1 MSNKSGNYI
10 EIAGGSI
17 TEHCTG
23 EYNLFAQKMS
33 FNAEGTVSINGAQ
46 KGTSYKTPIEPPK
59 IVLNQ
64 GKVKKVELVTNLDLG
79 SKNDKSGGT
88 QLGMIFGK
96 EYTFQVTQYDNE
108 TPLTRRLT
116 KWQMRYHSP
125 KYSQNKWIDVPLKV
139 TEDTVKITMNEED
152 MCGRFIYVRAY
163 IDDPKSEGETKVWK
177 HNRFRWFDKMVVYEQ
192 AEARAKEPWRIDQG
206 GTSLCGMASLFYL
219 LAKKD
224 GKGYEK
230 LAKELFRT
238 GEYKY
243 NKYIVKPHENAIEMY
258 SVNPYKDKDHP
269 KLPEVDWLTLACV
282 RSKESSFFGKL
293 LYKGKKGQDAEAIN
307 WPTLMKPL
315 GKNLL
320 GYTDVEMDYYKVNK
334 SYLRDFFG
342 SDEKLR
348 ILEKDIDV
356 DFKNGYQ
363 ICLLIDGTMV
373 DYKPGDDYSLDD
385 FSEYHWV
392 VYEGGLEILNGLK
405 PESDYDNVTNIN
417 FNVFTWGELRNDSVN
432 PTSGLPMRKIRL
444 TKNQFRSNYYGYL
457 KLK

>member
-1 MSNKSGNYI
+1 
-10 EIAGGSI
+10 
-17 TEHCTG
+17 
-23 EYNLFAQKMS
+23 
-33 FNAEGTVSINGAQ
+33 
-46 KGTSYKTPIEPPK
+46 
-59 IVLNQ
+59 
-64 GKVKKVELVTNLDLG
+64 
-79 SKNDKSGGT
+79 
-88 QLGMIFGK
+88 
-96 EYTFQVTQYDNE
+96 
-108 TPLTRRLT
+108 
-116 KWQMRYHSP
+116 
-125 KYSQNKWIDVPLKV
+125 
-139 TEDTVKITMNEED
+139 
-152 MCGRFIYVRAY
+152 
-163 IDDPKSEGETKVWK
+163 
-177 HNRFRWFDKMVVYEQ
+177 
-192 AEARAKEPWRIDQG
+192 
-206 GTSLCGMASLFYL
+206 MASLFYL

-320 GYTDVEMDYYKVNK
+320 GYTDVEMDYYKINK

-348 ILEKDIDV
+348 ILEKDIDA

>member
-1 MSNKSGNYI
+1 G
-10 EIAGGSI
+10 
-17 TEHCTG
+17 
-23 EYNLFAQKMS
+23 
-33 FNAEGTVSINGAQ
+33 
-46 KGTSYKTPIEPPK
+46 
-59 IVLNQ
+59 
-64 GKVKKVELVTNLDLG
+64 
-79 SKNDKSGGT
+79 
-88 QLGMIFGK
+88 
-96 EYTFQVTQYDNE
+96 
-108 TPLTRRLT
+108 
-116 KWQMRYHSP
+116 
-125 KYSQNKWIDVPLKV
+125 
-139 TEDTVKITMNEED
+139 DTVKITMNEED